1 MRVSLIPIV
10 LFEIE
15 IIIAGYL
22 SFWLLR
28 IIDKTI
34 IIIIIYNMVINIDNF
49 STRQIHYNVNC
60 T

>member
-1 MRVSLIPIV
+1 MPIV
-10 LFEIE
+10 LFEIK

-22 SFWLLR
+22 SFWLFR
-28 IIDKTI
+28 ITDKTVI
-34 IIIIIYNMVINIDNF
+34 IVYDMSINTDNF